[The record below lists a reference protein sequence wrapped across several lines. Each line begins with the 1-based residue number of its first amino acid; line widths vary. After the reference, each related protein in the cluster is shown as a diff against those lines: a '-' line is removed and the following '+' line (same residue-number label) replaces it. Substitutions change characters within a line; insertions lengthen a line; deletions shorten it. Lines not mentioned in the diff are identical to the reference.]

1 VGVTERDLVHA
12 LADGWGLSAET
23 LRYAP
28 VGGGSYH
35 WVVTSGPGE
44 QWFVTVDDLDD
55 KGWLGRTRP
64 TVLAGLRTALDAS
77 VTLRREVGL
86 GFVAAPVPAL
96 DGQSLRPLG
105 DAHTVAVFPFLHG
118 TPGEWDKPLPSPDLD
133 ELVAMLAA
141 LHRVDP
147 AAVRLQRCEVELSWP
162 DDLELALHELGRPW
176 TGGPFAEPARELLA
190 GAAGPVR
197 RGLDILDRWAR
208 ARFSAT
214 PAAENLV
221 ITHGEPHPGNII
233 RVAPDGAA
241 PDGAAAD
248 GATPDGA
255 AADAAGPAGGAIM
268 LIDWDTVGLAPP
280 ERDLWM
286 VATETGAELQRYT
299 ELTGRPVDVAAMEL
313 YRLRWAL
320 DDLSCFVRDLRA
332 PHRHTPGTEHAW
344 QALQITITELTT
356 HPTLA

>member
-1 VGVTERDLVHA
+1 MHA

-64 TVLAGLRTALDAS
+64 AVFAGLRAALDAS
-77 VTLRREVGL
+77 VTLRREASL
-86 GFVAAPVPAL
+86 RFVAAPVPAL
-96 DGQSLRPLG
+96 DGQSLRPPG

-118 TPGEWDKPLPSPDLD
+118 SGGEWDKPLTAPDLD

-147 AAVRLQRCEVELSWP
+147 AAVRLQRREVELSWP
-162 DDLELALHELGRPW
+162 DDLELALAELGRPW

-197 RGLDILDRWAR
+197 RGLDALDRWAR
-208 ARFSAT
+208 ARFSA
-214 PAAENLV
+214 AGLV

-233 RVAPDGAA
+233 RLAAATDAVAGTATDAVAGTATDADG
-241 PDGAAAD
+241 GAGGAD
-248 GATPDGA
+248 GA
-255 AADAAGPAGGAIM
+255 GPASGAIM
-268 LIDWDTVGLAPP
+268 LVDWDTVGLAPP

-286 VATETGAELQRYT
+286 VATETGAELRRYT
-299 ELTGRPVDVAAMEL
+299 ELTGRPVDMATIEL

-332 PHRHTPGTEHAW
+332 PHRRTPRSEERRVGKECR
-344 QALQITITELTT
+344 L
-356 HPTLA
+356 

>member
-1 VGVTERDLVHA
+1 MHA

-64 TVLAGLRTALDAS
+64 AVFAGLRAALDAS

-118 TPGEWDKPLPSPDLD
+118 SPGEWDKPLTAPDLD

-147 AAVRLQRCEVELSWP
+147 AAVRLQRREVELSWP
-162 DDLELALHELGRPW
+162 DDLELALRELGRPW

-197 RGLDILDRWAR
+197 RGLDTLDRWAR

-233 RVAPDGAA
+233 RVA
-241 PDGAAAD
+241 AAD
-248 GATPDGA
+248 ADA
-255 AADAAGPAGGAIM
+255 CRRADAAGPASGAIM

-286 VATETGAELQRYT
+286 VATETGAELRRYT
-299 ELTGRPVDVAAMEL
+299 ELTGRPVDLAAIEL

-332 PHRHTPGTEHAW
+332 PHRRTPGTEARLGVPANHHHRASP
-344 QALQITITELTT
+344 A
-356 HPTLA
+356 HPTPRLPSHPRLLPPAPDS

>member
-1 VGVTERDLVHA
+1 MHA

-64 TVLAGLRTALDAS
+64 AVFAGLRAALDAS

-86 GFVAAPVPAL
+86 RFVAAPVPAL
-96 DGQSLRPLG
+96 DGRSVRPLG

-118 TPGEWDKPLPSPDLD
+118 SGGEWDKPLTAPDLD

-147 AAVRLQRCEVELSWP
+147 AAVRLQRREVELSWP
-162 DDLELALHELGRPW
+162 DDLELALRELGRPW

-197 RGLDILDRWAR
+197 RGLDALDRWAR
-208 ARFSAT
+208 ARFSV
-214 PAAENLV
+214 EGLV

-233 RVAPDGAA
+233 RVAANADADGGA
-241 PDGAAAD
+241 GAAAR
-248 GATPDGA
+248 PA
-255 AADAAGPAGGAIM
+255 A
-268 LIDWDTVGLAPP
+268 
-280 ERDLWM
+280 R
-286 VATETGAELQRYT
+286 
-299 ELTGRPVDVAAMEL
+299 
-313 YRLRWAL
+313 
-320 DDLSCFVRDLRA
+320 SC
-332 PHRHTPGTEHAW
+332 
-344 QALQITITELTT
+344 
-356 HPTLA
+356 

>member
-1 VGVTERDLVHA
+1 MGVTERDLVHA

-35 WVVTSGPGE
+35 WVVTSDPGQ

-64 TVLAGLRTALDAS
+64 TVFAGLRAALDAS

-86 GFVAAPVPAL
+86 RFAAAPVPAL
-96 DGQSLRPLG
+96 DGLSLRPLG

-118 TPGEWDKPLPSPDLD
+118 TPGEWDKPLPASDLD
-133 ELVAMLAA
+133 ELIAMLAA

-147 AAVRLQRCEVELSWP
+147 TAVRLQRREAELSWP

-176 TGGPFAEPARELLA
+176 TGGPFADPARELLA
-190 GAAGPVR
+190 GAAEPVR
-197 RGLDILDRWAR
+197 RGLDTLDRWAR

-233 RVAPDGAA
+233 RVAD
-241 PDGAAAD
+241 
-248 GATPDGA
+248 T
-255 AADAAGPAGGAIM
+255 AGPASGAIM

-299 ELTGRPVDVAAMEL
+299 ELTGRPVDMGAIEL

-332 PHRHTPGTEHAW
+332 PHRRTPGTEHAW
-344 QALQITITELTT
+344 QALQIIIAELTT
-356 HPTLA
+356 NPTPPDPTHPTPA